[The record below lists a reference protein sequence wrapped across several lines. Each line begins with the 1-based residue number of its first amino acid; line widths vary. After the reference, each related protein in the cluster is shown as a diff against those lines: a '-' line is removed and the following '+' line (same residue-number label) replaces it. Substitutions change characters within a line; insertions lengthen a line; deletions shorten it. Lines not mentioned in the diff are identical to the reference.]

1 MNSNL
6 QDQILTDIAKRMQV
20 SIDQEVMWSMLKAQG
35 WTCVSISRF
44 QDNNHAVDITM
55 WLEENVKNTYERH
68 GRDFIFENSKDA
80 VNFILRWV

>member
-1 MNSNL
+1 MKKKRALANSRWDGSL
-6 QDQILTDIAKRMQV
+6 D
-20 SIDQEVMWSMLKAQG
+20 KAQG

-55 WLEENVKNTYERH
+55 WLEENVKNYERN

-80 VNFILRWV
+80 TMFILRWS

>member
-35 WTCVSISRF
+35 WTCVSISRL

-55 WLEENVKNTYERH
+55 WLEENVKNTYERR